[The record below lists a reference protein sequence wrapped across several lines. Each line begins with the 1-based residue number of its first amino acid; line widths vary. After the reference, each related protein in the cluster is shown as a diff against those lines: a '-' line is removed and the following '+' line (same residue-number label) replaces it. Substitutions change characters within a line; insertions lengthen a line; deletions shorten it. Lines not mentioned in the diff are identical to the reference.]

1 MGYTPDLASSARR
14 HLLAAQE
21 LVNGKSRVD
30 VAGYLF
36 GIAAE
41 CAIKA
46 MMIESG
52 MRPKPETSRREDPFY
67 AHFPQLRTMLR
78 DSLSGR
84 KASQIARFVFD
95 DKFMS
100 CWDTDMR
107 YSHGRDVK
115 DAWVVAWGQQARD
128 AVSTIG
134 T

>member
-1 MGYTPDLASSARR
+1 MAYTPDLASSARR
-14 HLLAAQE
+14 HLRAAQE
-21 LVNGKSRVD
+21 LVDGKKRID

-52 MRPKPETSRREDPFY
+52 MRPGDSRRDDPFY

-84 KASQIARFVFD
+84 KASQISRFVFD

-100 CWDTDMR
+100 AWDTDMR
-107 YSHGRDVK
+107 YSHGRDIK
-115 DAWVVAWGQQARD
+115 EAWVVAWKKQAED